1 MVDTPPP
8 VSAATSAALAAASP
22 TPDELALISAVLQ
35 QIPEK
40 IAQLARQIQLS
51 GHIVNIASDSTF
63 TVQTAVGDITLS
75 LSPLPNGN
83 PNPLATALQA
93 IEQHQRPLN
102 ILIAAGDPP
111 TQALIAVPHSLLTHN
126 AATLGATIKS
136 PTGEDGGKFPSL
148 FTVGQK
154 LSAVVLPSLYA
165 PVAPAPQGDV
175 AATLKGATGNALFDA
190 TLGSLKNLTAPLFN
204 QLQSLSGDNKVGAGK
219 AALAPPSTPLD
230 ASIFRPGTT
239 WDFRIAAVTLPDAA
253 APTPDDAEQIAATV
267 VGKGAGGQLVL
278 NANGTTLFV
287 RTSGDLPVGSKLLLE
302 RMPQTMPDVTLP
314 DNPDDAAQALQQFM
328 AALSQIDP
336 QAAHLLAQTRIPQP
350 NATLPTTLL
359 LLFNILQQGGNGG
372 TWLGEA
378 ATGRLDK
385 AGKRELVAKMIEE
398 MQRGGGEAYDNT
410 VGAWRSYPLPL
421 YDQNMFQML
430 HLYVHREANRQNQE
444 QATQAAAARTRFLIN
459 LNMTRLGA
467 IQMDGLTQRKQLD
480 MVIRSERPLP
490 PSLPQELRSLYLET
504 LEALGLTGSLNFQ
517 NGRQGWVVVQRANKP
532 SGTTI

>member
-1 MVDTPPP
+1 MVDTSPP
-8 VSAATSAALAAASP
+8 VSAATSAALAAAAP
-22 TPDELALISAVLQ
+22 TPDELALISAAIRE
-35 QIPEK
+35 IPEK

-51 GHIVNIASDSTF
+51 GLITDIASDFSF
-63 TVQTAVGDITLS
+63 TVQTAVGDIRLS
-75 LSPLPNGN
+75 LPPLPNGN
-83 PNPLATALQA
+83 PNPLAAALQS

-102 ILIAAGDPP
+102 LLVAAGDPP

-126 AATLGATIKS
+126 AATKS
-136 PTGEDGGKFPSL
+136 QTGEDNGKFPSL

-154 LSAVVLPSLYA
+154 LSAVVLPSLYT
-165 PVAPAPQGDV
+165 PVAPDATPHGDV
-175 AATLKGATGNALFDA
+175 AAALKGATSNALFDA
-190 TLGSLKNLTAPLFN
+190 TLGSLKNLAAPLFS
-204 QLQSLSGDNKVGAGK
+204 QLQSLSGDNKLGATGK
-219 AALAPPSTPLD
+219 ATPAPTPMDPTL
-230 ASIFRPGTT
+230 FRPGTVV
-239 WDFRIAAVTLPDAA
+239 DFRIAAVTLPDA
-253 APTPDDAEQIAATV
+253 PPPIPDDAEQVPATV

-287 RTSGDLPVGSKLLLE
+287 RTSGDLLVGSKLLLE
-302 RMPQTMPDVTLP
+302 RLPNTAADVTLP
-314 DNPDDAAQALQQFM
+314 DNPDHAAQALQQFM
-328 AALSQIDP
+328 AALSQLDP
-336 QAAHLLAQTRIPQP
+336 QAAQHLAQTRIPQP
-350 NATLPTTLL
+350 NAALPATLL

-378 ATGRLDK
+378 ATARLDK
-385 AGKRELVAKMIEE
+385 AGKRELVVKMIEE
-398 MQRGGGEAYDNT
+398 MQRGGGEAFDNA

-444 QATQAAAARTRFLIN
+444 QAAQAAAARTRFLIN
-459 LNMTRLGA
+459 LNMTRLGP

-490 PSLPQELRSLYLET
+490 PSLPQELRGLYLET

-532 SGTTI
+532 SGTMI